1 MAISDT
7 QKVDFLWKKTIYG
20 VANTGGSTKQ
30 GFEETIGSNV
40 AVYGNAIMSQSVPV
54 PAPNATGSVV
64 QFYSKTTPIQMTVD
78 PTASGNLA
86 WVATATQG
94 DLTSRLTNWIPPS
107 IDAGYL
113 VEVYRG
119 NPNAGGVKLNGGTN
133 NQEWVFDYNAG
144 VLRFVNTLP
153 AGVTA
158 TGANALYLVGHRYI
172 GATGIGG
179 AGVNLRDTAVEYEGN
194 LLSEGTYSF
203 INFFEFAPQAGTITI
218 EVNGQRIESSQYS
231 VSGRNLVLN
240 LDTLPYDLEAGDI
253 VSGRYAFAS

>member
-20 VANTGGSTKQ
+20 VSNTGGSTKQ
-30 GFEETIGSNV
+30 GFEETIGSNA
-40 AVYGNAIMSQSVPV
+40 AVYGNSIMSQSVPV
-54 PAPNATGSVV
+54 PAPMATGSVV
-64 QFYSKTTPIQMTVD
+64 QYYPASAAIQMTVD

-86 WVATATQG
+86 WIATSTQG
-94 DLTSRLTNWIPPS
+94 DLTSRLSNFIPPA

-119 NPNAGGVKLNGGTN
+119 NPSSGGVKLNGGTN
-133 NQEWVFDYNAG
+133 NQEWVFDYSAG

-179 AGVNLRDTAVEYEGN
+179 AGVNMRDTAVEYTGN
-194 LLSEGTYSF
+194 SLDSGTYEF
-203 INFFEFAPQAGTITI
+203 TNFFDYAPQAGTITVEI
-218 EVNGQRIESSQYS
+218 NGQRIESNQYS
-231 VSGRNLVLN
+231 ISGRNLVLD
-240 LDTLPYDLEAGDI
+240 LDTLPYSLDAGD
-253 VSGRYAFAS
+253 VASARYAFAA